1 MADSSGKDYDDFAKA
16 FRCLYKSI
24 EMTWWRHPNEKTEGP
39 ETPGKVASGG
49 PERRWNDCFYLLFL
63 VSKQIVNGCFLL
75 CFISVQD

>member
-1 MADSSGKDYDDFAKA
+1 
-16 FRCLYKSI
+16 
-24 EMTWWRHPNEKTEGP
+24 MTWWRHPNEKTEGP